1 MTKKQKTVVKIMALF
16 IVLLTIFN
24 LLLMFGVF
32 DEKPDVA
39 DDIVYQEGRDT
50 SLFVGTGRFQILRG
64 VEISDDVEYFCAYD
78 SETLTTIDPDV
89 HSYYQDITNKFLY
102 LLGSQGYTV
111 IGYGENEETFS
122 QHKSLSDF
130 SEDEQA
136 IFNSEHFIDIAEKKE
151 KDGKSFLITLS
162 IGLGLKILLIISLCV
177 YIGICKDM
185 NSRIRKAVVV

>member
-1 MTKKQKTVVKIMALF
+1 MALF

-39 DDIVYQEGRDT
+39 ADIVYQEGRDT
-50 SLFVGTGRFQILRG
+50 ALFVGTGRFQILRG

-78 SETLTTIDPDV
+78 SETAATIDPDV
-89 HSYYQDITNKFLY
+89 HRYYQDRTNKFLY

-111 IGYGENEETFS
+111 IGYGENKETVS

-136 IFNSEHFIDIAEKKE
+136 IFNSEHFIDIAEKQK
-151 KDGKSFLITLS
+151 KDGKSFLITFS
-162 IGLGLKILLIISLCV
+162 IGLGLKILLIISLCI

-185 NSRIRKAVVV
+185 NSRIKETVDI

>member
-1 MTKKQKTVVKIMALF
+1 MALF

-50 SLFVGTGRFQILRG
+50 ALFVGTGRFQILRG

-78 SETLTTIDPDV
+78 SETAATIDPDV
-89 HSYYQDITNKFLY
+89 HSYYQDRTNKFLY

-111 IGYGENEETFS
+111 IGYGENKETVS

-136 IFNSEHFIDIAEKKE
+136 IFNSEHFIDIAEKQE

-162 IGLGLKILLIISLCV
+162 IGLGLKILLIISLCI

-185 NSRIRKAVVV
+185 NSRIRKTVVA